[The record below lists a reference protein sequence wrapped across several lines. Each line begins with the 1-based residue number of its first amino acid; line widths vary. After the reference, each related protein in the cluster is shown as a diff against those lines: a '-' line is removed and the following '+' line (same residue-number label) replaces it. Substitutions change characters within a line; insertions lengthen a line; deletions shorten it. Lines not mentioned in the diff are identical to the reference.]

1 MRFADGAPET
11 AEADAIL
18 GGTSERN
25 LAGSS
30 GSRSS
35 GSRREGPPNQG
46 GAGEGEGQYGE
57 VSAECAGSSIG

>member
-30 GSRSS
+30 GSSS
-35 GSRREGPPNQG
+35 SRRREGPPNQG